1 MKDRVVQFPHRYQL
15 VPVDG
20 EMNVYDFVPVPG
32 TVTEEGTSISKAT
45 LLSDETAACFELTG
59 NDAVVDKALKKALS
73 LSSYMA
79 FCGNVNS
86 DMLDAAFGKNN
97 EAKILNIGNQ
107 IDMYAKYKSSSA
119 VSMTNTIPKSKLSD
133 ILSDPLACIELFHNL
148 DVSILL
154 GNSPYAYNMIFD
166 YEDTY
171 IESIAQLSGASSG
184 FATLE
189 SMFSNAAAIDS
200 IASSIPTIDYIVNN
214 PACMNWAIKS
224 QPLFTSMCATSRS
237 RAHVIAGAY
246 SEYLWRDSNASLSLL
261 GYATITRGTLDF
273 VTPYGGL
280 SWQYV
285 NSYNTDGIELVLDL
299 TDFIGRNL
307 SATCNGYYRNSSGS
321 LFNSKQG
328 LLNGISFVFV
338 GTGVDTKS
346 LPIITPG
353 EQILKF
359 WATGGS
365 QSNGYNQLYKFS
377 VI

>member
-119 VSMTNTIPKSKLSD
+119 VSMTNTILKSKLSD

-154 GNSPYAYNMIFD
+154 GNSPYAYNTIFD
-166 YEDTY
+166 YEGTY
-171 IESIAQLSGASSG
+171 IESISQLSGASSG

-189 SMFSNAAAIDS
+189 SLFSNTAAIDS

-224 QPLFTSMCATSRS
+224 QPLFTAMCATPIS

-285 NSYNTDGIELVLDL
+285 NSYNTDGIQLVLDL
-299 TDFIGRNL
+299 TDYVGRNL

-321 LFNSKQG
+321 LFNSKKG
-328 LLNGISFVFV
+328 SLNDIPFDYA

>member
-1 MKDRVVQFPHRYQL
+1 
-15 VPVDG
+15 
-20 EMNVYDFVPVPG
+20 
-32 TVTEEGTSISKAT
+32 
-45 LLSDETAACFELTG
+45 
-59 NDAVVDKALKKALS
+59 
-73 LSSYMA
+73 
-79 FCGNVNS
+79 
-86 DMLDAAFGKNN
+86 
-97 EAKILNIGNQ
+97 
-107 IDMYAKYKSSSA
+107 
-119 VSMTNTIPKSKLSD
+119 
-133 ILSDPLACIELFHNL
+133 
-148 DVSILL
+148 
-154 GNSPYAYNMIFD
+154 
-166 YEDTY
+166 
-171 IESIAQLSGASSG
+171 
-184 FATLE
+184 
-189 SMFSNAAAIDS
+189 
-200 IASSIPTIDYIVNN
+200 
-214 PACMNWAIKS
+214 MNWAIKS

-261 GYATITRGTLDF
+261 GYATITRGALDF

-285 NSYNTDGIELVLDL
+285 NSYNTDGIELVLAM

-359 WATGGS
+359 WTTGGS